1 MKKGKTLFIL
11 CSAAFC
17 FTLALAGCQNA
28 NQTVVPSESETSES
42 QSGQETTTY
51 TVKFNSNGGSAVAD
65 QKVKKGEKAKKPTD
79 PTREGYS
86 FVNWFE
92 DSALA
97 TVFDFNQAIVSDLT
111 LYAKWDRNSDPG
123 PGPQPE
129 EYDYYFVCGTTKVGL
144 IADSGTLDTN
154 QTGQWSKT
162 GVSVTAGQEIQ
173 FLNASNTAVQAGS
186 DYEDATNRN
195 NVTGSFEAGYA
206 IHNDATATVTLKSW
220 QDGGYSFWITG
231 YDDGGVTPP
240 ATDYFVIIGSAN
252 YTLSSVA
259 LDPTDPENMIG
270 KYQCQIESVSA
281 GATIAFAHGENTIQ
295 AGSDVEDAANKN
307 NISGSFDDG
316 YTIHNDAADVWV
328 TLKSW
333 QDGGYSFWIT
343 GYDDGG
349 VTPTNEYFIHL
360 DENSFTLTSV
370 ALDTTDPEN
379 MTGKYQCQLSA
390 VYVGQAVSFY
400 HLNDLIHPGSDVE
413 DATNKNNVNGN
424 YDDGYTI
431 HNDAT
436 DVYVTLKSWQ
446 DGGYSF
452 WITGYEASTLD
463 PTVPYGPEGSEL
475 VSWYIVG
482 QGSLWEWSWDID
494 TSIQLYSNPNSSTDL
509 GCILNVT
516 FAVNDLFKVTDG
528 ETWYGYDKV
537 DPWDVP
543 GNMGLHAFAGANDS
557 VGGEN
562 FCCTTAGTYDIYV
575 KGDGTFWIQ
584 AHNNGGATPSP
595 TAPYGP
601 EGSEPVNWFIVGDGS
616 LWEIEWYIDD
626 SIQLYSNPNSS
637 TDLGCILNVTF
648 AVNDLFKVT
657 DGETWYGYD
666 KVDPWDVP
674 GNMGLHAFAGA
685 NDSVGGENFCCTTAG
700 TYDIY
705 VKGDGTFWIQAH
717 S

>member
-1 MKKGKTLFIL
+1 MKKGKNLFIL

-97 TVFDFNQAIVSDLT
+97 TVFDFNQVIVSDLT
-111 LYAKWDRNSDPG
+111 LYAKWDRNGDPG

-154 QTGQWSKT
+154 QTGQWSKS

-186 DYEDATNRN
+186 DYEDATN
-195 NVTGSFEAGYA
+195 
-206 IHNDATATVTLKSW
+206 
-220 QDGGYSFWITG
+220 
-231 YDDGGVTPP
+231 
-240 ATDYFVIIGSAN
+240 
-252 YTLSSVA
+252 
-259 LDPTDPENMIG
+259 
-270 KYQCQIESVSA
+270 
-281 GATIAFAHGENTIQ
+281 
-295 AGSDVEDAANKN
+295 
-307 NISGSFDDG
+307 
-316 YTIHNDAADVWV
+316 
-328 TLKSW
+328 
-333 QDGGYSFWIT
+333 
-343 GYDDGG
+343 
-349 VTPTNEYFIHL
+349 
-360 DENSFTLTSV
+360 
-370 ALDTTDPEN
+370 
-379 MTGKYQCQLSA
+379 
-390 VYVGQAVSFY
+390 
-400 HLNDLIHPGSDVE
+400 
-413 DATNKNNVNGN
+413 KNNVNGN
-424 YDDGYTI
+424 YEDGYTI

-494 TSIQLYSNPNSSTDL
+494 TSVQLYSNPNSSTDL

-543 GNMGLHAFAGANDS
+543 GNMGLHAFDGAP
-557 VGGEN
+557 
-562 FCCTTAGTYDIYV
+562 
-575 KGDGTFWIQ
+575 DGFQ
-584 AHNNGGATPSP
+584 G
-595 TAPYGP
+595 
-601 EGSEPVNWFIVGDGS
+601 
-616 LWEIEWYIDD
+616 
-626 SIQLYSNPNSS
+626 Q
-637 TDLGCILNVTF
+637 
-648 AVNDLFKVT
+648 
-657 DGETWYGYD
+657 
-666 KVDPWDVP
+666 
-674 GNMGLHAFAGA
+674 
-685 NDSVGGENFCCTTAG
+685 NFCCTTAG